1 MFGKT
6 KKLVFAR
13 GKSAVSKDEF
23 SFTEIVVP
31 PWFDAGNLLRKF
43 PASLLQL

>member
-23 SFTEIVVP
+23 SF
-31 PWFDAGNLLRKF
+31 
-43 PASLLQL
+43 